1 VAPSVHDTGPCM
13 MGTILILYLQN
24 YSGYLDFKSVLR
36 LEYMPLIHTEILSGL
51 LEMSIELPAE
61 QEDMDR
67 PSVPESSGVSDE
79 PHGEIALLV
88 ILLFILQGVNSANV
102 LISYSLAS
110 SVLCQ
115 SKNAKQMQ

>member
-1 VAPSVHDTGPCM
+1 MVLNVYEAGPYM

-67 PSVPESSGVSDE
+67 PSVPES
-79 PHGEIALLV
+79 
-88 ILLFILQGVNSANV
+88 
-102 LISYSLAS
+102 
-110 SVLCQ
+110 
-115 SKNAKQMQ
+115 